1 MHKALKRAEEEKVQL
16 NLRKSE
22 LGILYEDLKEFI
34 ELKSNTAKK
43 LKEYSVFKRF
53 MNEVTKLH
61 VFSSRILNRILN
73 HAL

>member
-1 MHKALKRAEEEKVQL
+1 MYYSKQNEQKMHKALKRAEEEKVQL

-34 ELKSNTAKK
+34 ELKENTAKK

-53 MNEVTKLH
+53 MNEVTKLI
-61 VFSSRILNRILN
+61 FC
-73 HAL
+73 

>member
-1 MHKALKRAEEEKVQL
+1 MYYSKQNEQKMHKALKRAEEEKVQL

-34 ELKSNTAKK
+34 ELKENTAKK

-53 MNEVTKLH
+53 MNEVTKLI
-61 VFSSRILNRILN
+61 FF
-73 HAL
+73 